1 MPATQYKIWQMGNSV
16 GSGATGAVHVG
27 IHGIAKTNNGGIK
40 NVVSN
45 EFIRHALASIILL
58 PIPVGFLMQDSGTT
72 YYVSGNFQLSG
83 EGLPPADSVAITSE
97 QPSLS
102 NGIILFDTWI
112 MNGDRH
118 TQNIAYDTTTKKI
131 QIFDHSHALL
141 GTQDNILNNWEQKK
155 ASPCLGGHCLSS
167 LISNLDGMIE
177 WYDRIINIPEYYI
190 REVFKDGL
198 SVEGNE
204 NISDD
209 CSNFMLERRNNLLK
223 ILKQNAQSVFPQVP
237 EALWESISN

>member
-1 MPATQYKIWQMGNSV
+1 
-16 GSGATGAVHVG
+16 
-27 IHGIAKTNNGGIK
+27 
-40 NVVSN
+40 
-45 EFIRHALASIILL
+45 
-58 PIPVGFLMQDSGTT
+58 
-72 YYVSGNFQLSG
+72 
-83 EGLPPADSVAITSE
+83 
-97 QPSLS
+97 
-102 NGIILFDTWI
+102 
-112 MNGDRH
+112 
-118 TQNIAYDTTTKKI
+118 
-131 QIFDHSHALL
+131 
-141 GTQDNILNNWEQKK
+141 
-155 ASPCLGGHCLSS
+155 
-167 LISNLDGMIE
+167 MIE